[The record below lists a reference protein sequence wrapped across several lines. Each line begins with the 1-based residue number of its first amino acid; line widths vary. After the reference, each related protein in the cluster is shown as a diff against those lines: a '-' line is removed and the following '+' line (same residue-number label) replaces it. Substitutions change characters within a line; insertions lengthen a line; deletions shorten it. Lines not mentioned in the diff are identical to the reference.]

1 MVAVADKVVVVTG
14 GRRGLVDD
22 VTVNVK
28 AALSGPVEN
37 LAFSL
42 AR

>member
-1 MVAVADKVVVVTG
+1 VEVLTDE
-14 GRRGLVDD
+14 

-28 AALSGPVEN
+28 AALSGPVEH

-42 AR
+42 AH